1 MMRKRLFDFFCSLL
15 LLLILSPIYLLIYL
29 CVRIKLGS
37 PVLFKQTRPGL
48 HEKLFVLYKFRT
60 MTDQVDQNGVLLSDQ
75 ERMTRFGRFLRASSM
90 DELPQLW
97 NVLKGDMSLIGPRAL
112 LVEYLPL
119 YSPDQKKR
127 HNVKP
132 GITGLA
138 QVSGRNAISWDE
150 RFQFDVFYV
159 QNHGLIMDIKI
170 LLLTVIKVL
179 NRSGISAKGDAT
191 MSPFK
196 GQGD

>member
-1 MMRKRLFDFFCSLL
+1 MCKRLFDFFCSLF

-48 HEKLFVLYKFRT
+48 HEKLFVLYKFRS

-119 YSPDQKKR
+119 YSPEQKKR

-150 RFQFDVFYV
+150 KFQFDLLYV
-159 QNHGLIMDIKI
+159 ENQGLLIDAKI
-170 LLLTVIKVL
+170 LFLTFIKVIR
-179 NRSGISAKGDAT
+179 RSGISASGDAT
-191 MSPFK
+191 MPKFK
-196 GQGD
+196 GKC